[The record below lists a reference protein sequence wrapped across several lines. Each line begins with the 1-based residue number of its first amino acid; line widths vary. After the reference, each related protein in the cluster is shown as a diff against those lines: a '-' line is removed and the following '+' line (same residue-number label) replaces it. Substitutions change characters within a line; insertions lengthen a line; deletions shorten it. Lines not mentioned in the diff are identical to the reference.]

1 MNDKV
6 VVKCYDGSLV
16 SIPIDK
22 KDEYLHR
29 QEEIKNLLAQGKT
42 KEEVLRIIDE
52 RENNWV

>member
-52 RENNWV
+52 RENN